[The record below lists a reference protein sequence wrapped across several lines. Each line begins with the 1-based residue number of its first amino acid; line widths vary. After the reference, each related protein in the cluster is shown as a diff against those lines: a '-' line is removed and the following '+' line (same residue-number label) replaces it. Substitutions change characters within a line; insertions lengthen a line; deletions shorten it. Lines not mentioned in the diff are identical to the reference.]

1 MSEHPVPPLGPSD
14 VGFDPDSLYSARLL
28 NASTSH
34 RAFVRWVLG
43 LLAVGTVVLFLPW
56 QQNVRGTG
64 EVTALRPQDRPQKVP
79 ALIGGRIEA
88 WNVAEGQYVTKGTR
102 LVEISEVNDKFLD
115 PALVER
121 LSEQVAGKTASLSG
135 KSAKVRALDS
145 LIAALERNRLL
156 SVEQAQNNVQL
167 YAAAVVAA
175 KTDSAVEQA
184 RFERRARLFADGLST
199 RTEFEANQLKVQ
211 QVNAKLVEARQ
222 EADNAQLEVRSVDAD
237 FGEKIAKARAER
249 DATNSDIGEAQ
260 SEVAKLRS
268 QHASMRIRN
277 EMYHIDAPQDGY
289 IVQALKAGVGET
301 VKEGDALLTIAP
313 ARPDQAVAI
322 YVKAM
327 DVPLLKTG
335 RKVRLLFDGWPA
347 LQFSGWP
354 SVSVGTFGGVIKV
367 IDAVEGTQGKFR
379 VLVTPD
385 PADQPWPAQLRMGS
399 GVHGWAMLDTVPVWF
414 EIWRQLNGFPPSIQ
428 AEDAAPGLYPPG
440 ATSQ

>member
-1 MSEHPVPPLGPSD
+1 MKGREVLPVDRSD

-28 NASTSH
+28 NASPSH

-43 LLAVGTVVLFLPW
+43 ILAVMIVILFLPW
-56 QQNVRGTG
+56 QQNVRGDG
-64 EVTALRPQDRPQKVP
+64 EVTALRPQDRPQTVP
-79 ALIGGRIEA
+79 TLIAGRIEA
-88 WNVAEGQYVTKGTR
+88 WNVAEGQYVAKGTR
-102 LVEISEVNDKFLD
+102 LVEISEVDEKFLD

-121 LSEQVAGKTASLSG
+121 LAEQVDGKIASLSG
-135 KSAKVRALDS
+135 KAAKVRALDS
-145 LIAALERNRLL
+145 LISALERNGVL
-156 SVEQAQNNVQL
+156 SLEQARNNVL
-167 YAAAVVAA
+167 GHEAALGAA
-175 KTDSAVEQA
+175 TADSAVEQA

-211 QVNAKLVEARQ
+211 QANAKLVEARQ
-222 EADNAQLEVRSVDAD
+222 KLDNARLEVRSVEAD
-237 FGEKIAKARAER
+237 YGEKIAKARSDR
-249 DATNSDIGEAQ
+249 DATRSEIGEAQ

-268 QHASMRIRN
+268 QHASMQIRN

-289 IVQALKAGVGET
+289 IVQALKTGVGET
-301 VKEGDALLTIAP
+301 VKEGEALLTIAP
-313 ARPDQAVAI
+313 ARPDQAVVL

-367 IDAVEGTQGKFR
+367 IDAVEGGQGKFR
-379 VLVTPD
+379 VLVIPD
-385 PADQPWPAQLRMGS
+385 STEQVWPAQVRMGS

-414 EIWRQLNGFPPSIQ
+414 EIWRQLNGFPPSIR
-428 AEDAAPGLYPPG
+428 AEDAAAGLYPSG
-440 ATSQ
+440 GGKS

>member
-1 MSEHPVPPLGPSD
+1 MRPRPLPPVDRSD
-14 VGFDPDSLYSARLL
+14 LGFDPDSLYSARLL
-28 NASTSH
+28 NASASH
-34 RAFVRWVLG
+34 RGFVRWVLG
-43 LLAVGTVVLFLPW
+43 ILAVMTVVLFLPW
-56 QQNVRGTG
+56 QQNVRGDG
-64 EVTALRPQDRPQKVP
+64 EVTALRPQDRPQTVP
-79 ALIGGRIEA
+79 TLIAGRIEA
-88 WNVAEGQYVTKGTR
+88 WNVAEGQFVTKGTR
-102 LVEISEVNDKFLD
+102 LVEISEVDEKFLD
-115 PALVER
+115 PALVQR
-121 LSEQVAGKTASLSG
+121 LAEQVEGKSASLSG

-145 LIAALERNRLL
+145 LIAALERNRVL
-156 SVEQAQNNVQL
+156 SVEQARNTVRR
-167 YAAAVVAA
+167 YEAAIGAA
-175 KTDSAVEQA
+175 TADSAVEQA

-199 RTEFEANQLKVQ
+199 RTEYEANQLKVQ
-211 QVNAKLVEARQ
+211 QVNAKLVEVRQ
-222 EADNAQLEVRSVDAD
+222 EADNARLEVRSVEAEY
-237 FGEKIAKARAER
+237 GEKIAKARSER
-249 DATNSDIGEAQ
+249 DATRSEIGEAQ

-289 IVQALKAGVGET
+289 VVQALRTGVGET

-313 ARPDQAVAI
+313 ARPDQAVVL

-354 SVSVGTFGGVIKV
+354 SVSVGTFGGIIKV

-385 PADQPWPAQLRMGS
+385 PADQPWPAQVRMGS
-399 GVHGWAMLDTVPVWF
+399 GVHGWAMLDTVPVWS
-414 EIWRQLNGFPPSIQ
+414 EIWRQLNGFPPSIR

-440 ATSQ
+440 GTKK

>member
-1 MSEHPVPPLGPSD
+1 MTDRQVLPVDRSD

-34 RAFVRWVLG
+34 RGFVRWVLV
-43 LLAVGTVVLFLPW
+43 LLAVITVVLFLPW
-56 QQNVRGTG
+56 QQNVRGDG
-64 EVTALRPQDRPQKVP
+64 EVTALRPQDRPQTVP
-79 ALIGGRIEA
+79 ALIAGRIEA

-102 LVEISEVNDKFLD
+102 LVEISEVDEKFLD

-121 LSEQVAGKTASLSG
+121 LAEQVEGKTASLSG
-135 KSAKVRALDS
+135 KAAKVRALDS
-145 LIAALERNRLL
+145 LISALERNRVL
-156 SVEQAQNNVQL
+156 SLEQARNNVL
-167 YAAAVVAA
+167 GYEAAVGAA
-175 KTDSAVEQA
+175 TADSAVEQA

-211 QVNAKLVEARQ
+211 QANAKLVEARQ
-222 EADNAQLEVRSVDAD
+222 KLDNARLEVRSVEAD
-237 FGEKIAKARAER
+237 YGEKIAKARSDR
-249 DATNSDIGEAQ
+249 DATRSEIGEAQ

-268 QHASMRIRN
+268 QHASMQIRN

-289 IVQALKAGVGET
+289 IVQALKTGVGET
-301 VKEGDALLTIAP
+301 VKEGEALLTIAP
-313 ARPDQAVAI
+313 ARPDQAVVL

-367 IDAVEGTQGKFR
+367 IDAVEGGQGKFR
-379 VLVTPD
+379 VLVIPD
-385 PADQPWPAQLRMGS
+385 STEQPWPAQVRMGS

-414 EIWRQLNGFPPSIQ
+414 EIWRQLNGFPPSIR
-428 AEDAAPGLYPPG
+428 AEDAPAGLYPTGG
-440 ATSQ
+440 AKP

>member
-1 MSEHPVPPLGPSD
+1 MRPRPLPPVDRSD
-14 VGFDPDSLYSARLL
+14 LGFDPDSLYSARLL
-28 NASTSH
+28 NASASH
-34 RAFVRWVLG
+34 RGFVRWVLG
-43 LLAVGTVVLFLPW
+43 ILAVMTVVLFLPW
-56 QQNVRGTG
+56 QQNVRGDG
-64 EVTALRPQDRPQKVP
+64 EVTALRPQDRPQTVP
-79 ALIGGRIEA
+79 TLIAGRIEA
-88 WNVAEGQYVTKGTR
+88 WNVAEGQFVTKGTR
-102 LVEISEVNDKFLD
+102 LVEISEVDEKFLD
-115 PALVER
+115 PALVQR
-121 LSEQVAGKTASLSG
+121 LAEQVEGKSASLSG

-145 LIAALERNRLL
+145 LIAALERNRVL
-156 SVEQAQNNVQL
+156 SVEQARNTVRR
-167 YAAAVVAA
+167 YEAAIGAA
-175 KTDSAVEQA
+175 TADSAVEQA

-199 RTEFEANQLKVQ
+199 RTEYEANQLKVQ
-211 QVNAKLVEARQ
+211 QVNAKLVEVRQ
-222 EADNAQLEVRSVDAD
+222 EADNARLEVRSVEAEY
-237 FGEKIAKARAER
+237 GEKIAKARSER
-249 DATNSDIGEAQ
+249 DATRSEIGEAQ

-289 IVQALKAGVGET
+289 VVQALRTGVGET

-313 ARPDQAVAI
+313 ARPDQAVVL

-354 SVSVGTFGGVIKV
+354 SVSVGTFGGIIKV

-385 PADQPWPAQLRMGS
+385 PADQPWPAQVRMGS

-414 EIWRQLNGFPPSIQ
+414 EIWRQLNGFPPSIR

-440 ATSQ
+440 GTKK